1 MEKKFTNSFEN
12 SDYEILT
19 DEGYQDFIAILETIP
34 YEVYVLKTK
43 HRELECADNHIV
55 FLASGEEIFVKD
67 LKIGQFVLV
76 EEDENT
82 NEFDEVLSVEK
93 TERVEEM
100 YDIQIKDVDKYKF
113 YTNGILSHNTKFFE
127 CLAGIRQPDTGQVL
141 VGEEQKPTRIGRVGV
156 VQQNYPMFMHKTV
169 IANMK
174 AAARGHANKGERD
187 DRINDVLTKFG
198 LADRKKY
205 YPAMLSGGQK
215 QRAAIAQ
222 QILCANNFLLMDE
235 PFSGLDINMIH
246 EVSSLIQEVAHM
258 HELNTIIIVSHDI
271 NSTVAISDTIWI
283 MGRDRDANNN
293 VIPGAKIKH
302 KYNLMERGLAWR
314 DDVESTPEFGKLI
327 NEIKGIF
334 PKL

>member
-1 MEKKFTNSFEN
+1 MSLFEYKN
-12 SDYEILT
+12 TILKV
-19 DEGYQDFIAILETIP
+19 DNVSLKLGDNQIL
-34 YEVYVLKTK
+34 
-43 HRELECADNHIV
+43 RDCN
-55 FLASGEEIFVKD
+55 
-67 LKIGQFVLV
+67 V
-76 EEDENT
+76 E
-82 NEFDEVLSVEK
+82 
-93 TERVEEM
+93 
-100 YDIQIKDVDKYKF
+100 IKDVVRPGHTTGQIIGFLAPSGMGK
-113 YTNGILSHNTKFFE
+113 TKFFE

-141 VGEEQKPTRIGRVGV
+141 VGEDQKPTRIGRVGV

-169 IANMK
+169 MANMK
-174 AAARGHANKGERD
+174 AAARGHANRGERD

-283 MGRDRDANNN
+283 MGRDRDKNNN
-293 VIPGAKIKH
+293 IIPGAKIKH
-302 KYNLMERGLAWR
+302 KFNLMERGLAWR
-314 DDVESTPEFGKLI
+314 DDVESLPEFGTLI